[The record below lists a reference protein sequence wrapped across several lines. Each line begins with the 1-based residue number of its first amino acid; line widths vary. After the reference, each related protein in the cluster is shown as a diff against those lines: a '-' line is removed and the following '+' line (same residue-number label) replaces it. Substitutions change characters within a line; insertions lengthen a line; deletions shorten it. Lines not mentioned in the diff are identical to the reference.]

1 MKCFL
6 KVLTLIWCLKA
17 TKKKKKKKTLI
28 SGSYLILFFFSLTWI
43 FHNEHV
49 LHSHRGVVRFKREKT
64 YGTHLANYLA
74 IMRPR
79 TE

>member
-6 KVLTLIWCLKA
+6 KVLTLTWCLKA
-17 TKKKKKKKTLI
+17 TKKKKKKTLI
-28 SGSYLILFFFSLTWI
+28 SGSYLILFFLSLIWI

-49 LHSHRGVVRFKREKT
+49 LHCHRGVVRFEREKV

-74 IMRPR
+74 VMRLG